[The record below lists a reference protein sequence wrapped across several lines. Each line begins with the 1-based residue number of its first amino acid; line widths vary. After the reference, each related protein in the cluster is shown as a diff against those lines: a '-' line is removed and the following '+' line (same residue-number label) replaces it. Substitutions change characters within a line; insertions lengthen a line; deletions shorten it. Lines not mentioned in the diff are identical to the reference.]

1 MTTGQKI
8 KASEYNAIRTK
19 VQEILGT
26 TGFGTR
32 GYGQPLQSSTVTAEL
47 DVASRKQWN
56 DLRNDIINVKLHQDG
71 VAPNIVEIP
80 LTDPIRYGS
89 AHPNTNFN
97 AVIDQATITR
107 LNIGENRFVIQEG
120 SSEST
125 NNQWNTQASIEA
137 SVTFA
142 NANEARYFFNSG
154 GKLRIL
160 SSRTGGTPTAQNT
173 AWSSLLFAT
182 GPVELRATGP
192 ETSKHFYNLTN
203 DWEVLFQTNSS
214 TPYAANEYRIEV
226 KCDVPDNQSATA
238 RIIYFR
244 VFWIDNYNDPGPPN
258 PPDLVDG
265 TLSFIVEELKASGL
279 TVPVL
284 PATEIVAGRWYSI
297 LSAGSTSFT
306 AIGAPDNL
314 PETVFLATDTGTGSG
329 TVNGVFY
336 IQSPSYSIAPFTL
349 S

>member
-8 KASEYNAIRTK
+8 KASEYNAIRDK
-19 VQEILGT
+19 VQQILGT

-32 GYGQPLQSSTVTAEL
+32 GYGQPLQSSPVTAEL
-47 DVASRKQWN
+47 DIITRKQWN
-56 DLRNDIINVKLHQDG
+56 DLRNDIINIKLHQDG
-71 VAPNIVEIP
+71 VAPNIAEIP

-107 LNIGENRFVIQEG
+107 LNIGEGRFVITEG
-120 SSEST
+120 DSVST

-142 NANEARYFFNSG
+142 NANEARYFFNTG

-160 SSRTGGTPTAQNT
+160 SSRTGGTPTAQNV

-182 GPVELRATGP
+182 GPIELRATGP

-203 DWEVLFQTNSS
+203 NWETLYQGNSS
-214 TPYAANEYRIEV
+214 TPYSSNQYRIEV
-226 KCDVPDNQSATA
+226 KCDVADNQSATA
-238 RIIYFR
+238 RIVYFR

-265 TLSFIVEELKASGL
+265 TLTFTIEELKASGL
-279 TVPVL
+279 NVPIL
-284 PATEIVAGRWYSI
+284 NATDIVAGRRYSI
-297 LSAGSTSFT
+297 RTVGNTDFT
-306 AIGAPDNL
+306 AIGAPTNI

-329 TVNGVFY
+329 TVNGIFY
-336 IQSPSYSIAPFTL
+336 VQSPTYSITPFTL